1 MTAQEPYFLRHLLL
15 QASHCSPLTAGIQF
29 SILGIS
35 RLNGL
40 SPSERNCLVDSLK
53 GHVIIS
59 TTVEVE
65 LAILT
70 VNVNGPKFSV
80 LIQRKYRARASE
92 NYHDRDVQNI
102 YE

>member
-1 MTAQEPYFLRHLLL
+1 ML
-15 QASHCSPLTAGIQF
+15 QF

-40 SPSERNCLVDSLK
+40 SPLERNNQEGDCLVDSLK

-59 TTVEVE
+59 TTVEVK
-65 LAILT
+65 LAMLT

-80 LIQRKYRARASE
+80 LIQRKYRARVSE
-92 NYHDRDVQNI
+92 NYHDRDVQNM
-102 YE
+102 